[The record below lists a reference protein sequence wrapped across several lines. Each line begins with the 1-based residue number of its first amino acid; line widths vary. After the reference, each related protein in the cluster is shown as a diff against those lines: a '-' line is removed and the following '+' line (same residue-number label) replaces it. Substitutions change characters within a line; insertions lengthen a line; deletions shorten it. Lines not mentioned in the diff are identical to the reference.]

1 MRAIPSTLISL
12 GLSTLVAASDEDVVS
27 FPAIGEVD
35 IVFPRSEETY
45 AAEAPF
51 PVIFGLQNATVL
63 TTFSGTL
70 NWELD
75 CAYTL
80 FGIGRLYLDFLPD
93 SEPYYFLNTSQAI
106 ADADEDQFQYWR
118 GEEDSCILKWDFQWT
133 TVCEPRSDGSVLL
146 KNNQFQRSGNVTFTL
161 RPGAKTARKAIAE
174 YEGCAIGGTAIKLE
188 KNHTVGCPILAEDAS
203 PKPKPCNLDV
213 KKARSSLAAA
223 VVKPTTSLTE
233 IPSKTTE
240 TGSRITGTGTDNAS
254 EPTST
259 SGTKK
264 TNGDDNGADSD
275 NGAQGHSI
283 PDIGGLLAVL
293 ITVSGSIILPLF
305 L

>member
-1 MRAIPSTLISL
+1 MRAVCSTLLAL
-12 GLSTLVAASDEDVVS
+12 GLSALAAASDEDVVS

-35 IVFPRSEETY
+35 VVFPREDTY

-51 PVIFGLQNATVL
+51 PVIFGLQNAPVL

-70 NWELD
+70 NWELN
-75 CAYTL
+75 CHYTL
-80 FGIGRLYLDFLPD
+80 SGIGRLYLDFLPD
-93 SEPYYFLNTSQAI
+93 TEPYYFLNTSQAI

-118 GEEDSCILKWDFQWT
+118 SEEDSCILKWDFRWT

-146 KNNQFQRSGNVTFTL
+146 KNNRFERSGNVSFTL

-174 YEGCAIGGTAIKLE
+174 YDGCAIGGTAIKLE
-188 KNHTVGCPILAEDAS
+188 RNHTVGCPILADDAS

-233 IPSKTTE
+233 VPSKTTD
-240 TGSRITGTGTDNAS
+240 TGVGATGTGSGTNS
-254 EPTST
+254 EPSST
-259 SGTKK
+259 GEASDSGSSSK
-264 TNGDDNGADSD
+264 GDDGNGAHRQMINSSTFS
-275 NGAQGHSI
+275 N
-283 PDIGGLLAVL
+283 DIAFMTKTFVL
-293 ITVSGSIILPLF
+293 ETYL
-305 L
+305 